1 MATSFT
7 DTTPGKGAQAF
18 LDTDPPHWAARGLA
32 YLIILVFA
40 AAAVAS
46 VVIELPETV
55 TAQFTLMPER
65 GADPIKAPR
74 GGIVAEV
81 TIKESQTVSK
91 GDVIAIIRS
100 EAAGDQSADLQSF
113 ETQQT
118 GAEGSLV
125 NAKQKF
131 EEQRRADESQITKLE
146 ERAAHQGQMIDLKK
160 NQVSMARS
168 IADNYDKLLKQGL
181 TSTNEQTR
189 RQLEINQLT
198 LEFGQLEG
206 EQRETRATIERLR
219 NDTRVRESESRELE
233 RSLKEA
239 VARNNIRVNALR
251 YRVAGNKGSI
261 VRVTAP
267 YAGTVLRLHVQGAGA
282 VVREG
287 EVLCELAGA
296 GERLLAELIV
306 PESGVGR
313 LELGQGV
320 KLLYDAFPYQRY
332 GVKGGSLRWI
342 APTSNSASFRAVVE
356 IDDES
361 IAVNGQPRALLP
373 GMTGKSEVVVGKR
386 SLISFAFE
394 PIRQL
399 KESLS
404 EAPKKQTASL

>member
-1 MATSFT
+1 MATNIT
-7 DTTPGKGAQAF
+7 DATGKTAHAF

-32 YLIILVFA
+32 YLIICVFVA
-40 AAAVAS
+40 VVVAS
-46 VVIELPETV
+46 IEIKLPETV
-55 TAQFTLMPER
+55 TAQFTLMPQR

-74 GGIVAEV
+74 NGTIAEV
-81 TIKESQTVSK
+81 NVKESQVVNR

-100 EAAGDQSADLQSF
+100 DTAGDQSADLQSF

-118 GAEGSLV
+118 GAEGSLI
-125 NAKQKF
+125 NAKQKLK
-131 EEQRRADESQITKLE
+131 EQRRADESQITKLE
-146 ERAAHQGQMIDLKK
+146 ERVAHQGQTIELKK

-168 IADNYDKLLKQGL
+168 IADNYEKLLKQGL

-189 RQLEINQLT
+189 RQLEINQMT
-198 LEFGQLEG
+198 IELEQLEG
-206 EQRETRATIERLR
+206 EQRETRASIERLR
-219 NDTRVRESESRELE
+219 NDMRIRESESREHE
-233 RSLKEA
+233 RSLKEE
-239 VARNNIRVNALR
+239 VTKNNIRVNALR
-251 YRVAGNKGSI
+251 DRVAGDRGSI
-261 VRVTAP
+261 VRVIAP
-267 YAGTVLRLHVQGAGA
+267 YAGTVLRLHVQGSGA
-282 VVREG
+282 LVHEG

-296 GERLLAELIV
+296 SEKLQADLAV

-342 APTSNSASFRAVVE
+342 APTSNSDSFRAVVE

-361 IAVNGQPRALLP
+361 ITVNGRPRRLLP
-373 GMTGKSEVVVGKR
+373 GMTGKSEVVVGRR

-404 EAPKKQTASL
+404 EAPKKQTASP